1 MTLVK
6 AVFLDIDGTLMD
18 TNYLH
23 IEAWAQAFEEVGA
36 RPPRSRIHHE
46 VGKGSEKLITEF
58 VEEDQ
63 KAERVSELHSEYYAK
78 LQERGHPLPGA
89 KELIASLVER
99 GYEVWLA
106 TSAEPEELEHHMQE
120 LGAEGK
126 ISGVVSS
133 DEAEESKPAPDIFGL
148 ALERAGVF
156 PEDAVVVGD
165 SIWDIEA
172 AKEAG
177 VRVAAVMTGG
187 AFSRAE
193 LEEAGA
199 YAVYEDCHELLEA
212 GFPEELN
219 PTNS

>member
-1 MTLVK
+1 MVK

-46 VGKGSEKLITEF
+46 VGKGSDKLIPEF
-58 VEEDQ
+58 VVDDQ
-63 KAERVSELHSEYYAK
+63 NVERVSELHTDYYGE

-89 KELIASLVER
+89 QELIASLVDR

-106 TSAEPEELEHHMQE
+106 TSAKPEELEHHMQE
-120 LGAEGK
+120 LGAEDNIVG
-126 ISGVVSS
+126 IVSS

-148 ALERAGVF
+148 ALERAGVS
-156 PEDAVVVGD
+156 PEEAVVVGD
-165 SIWDIEA
+165 SMWDIEA

-177 VRVAAVMTGG
+177 LRVAAVMTGG

-199 YAVYEDCHELLEA
+199 YAIYEDCAELLEA
-212 GFPEELN
+212 GFPEEPN
-219 PTNS
+219 PTAS

>member
-1 MTLVK
+1 LVK

-36 RPPRSRIHHE
+36 RPPRSRIHRE
-46 VGKGSEKLITEF
+46 VGKGSDKLIPGF
-58 VEEDQ
+58 VEDDG
-63 KAERVSELHSEYYAK
+63 KAGRVSELHSEYYAQ

-89 KELIASLVER
+89 KELVASLVGR

-106 TSAEPEELEHHMQE
+106 TSAKPEELEHHMQE
-120 LGAEGK
+120 LEAEGK

-148 ALERAGVF
+148 ALERAGVSS
-156 PEDAVVVGD
+156 EEAVVVGD

-172 AKEAG
+172 AKDAG

-199 YAVYEDCHELLEA
+199 YAVYEDCAELLDD
-212 GFPEELN
+212 GFPEQPE
-219 PTNS
+219 PSA

>member
-1 MTLVK
+1 MVK

-46 VGKGSEKLITEF
+46 VGKGSDKLIPEF
-58 VEEDQ
+58 VEDG
-63 KAERVSELHSEYYAK
+63 KAERVSELHSEYYGE

-99 GYEVWLA
+99 GYGVWLA
-106 TSAEPEELEHHMQE
+106 TSAKPEELEHHMQE

-148 ALERAGVF
+148 ALERAGVP

-165 SIWDIEA
+165 SVWDIEA

-177 VRVAAVMTGG
+177 VRAAAVMTGG

-199 YAVYEDCHELLEA
+199 YAVYKDCQELLNDD
-212 GFPEELN
+212 FPEKLN
-219 PTNS
+219 PTDDS

>member
-1 MTLVK
+1 
-6 AVFLDIDGTLMD
+6 
-18 TNYLH
+18 
-23 IEAWAQAFEEVGA
+23 
-36 RPPRSRIHHE
+36 
-46 VGKGSEKLITEF
+46 
-58 VEEDQ
+58 
-63 KAERVSELHSEYYAK
+63 
-78 LQERGHPLPGA
+78 
-89 KELIASLVER
+89 
-99 GYEVWLA
+99 LA
-106 TSAEPEELEHHMQE
+106 TSAKPEELEHHMQE

-148 ALERAGVF
+148 ALERAGVS
-156 PEDAVVVGD
+156 PEEAVVVGD

-177 VRVAAVMTGG
+177 MRVAAVMTGG

-199 YAVYEDCHELLEA
+199 YAVYEDCRELLEA

-219 PTNS
+219 PTDS

>member
-23 IEAWAQAFEEVGA
+23 IEAWAQAFEEEGA
-36 RPPRSRIHHE
+36 RPPRSSIHHE
-46 VGKGSEKLITEF
+46 VGKGSDKLIPEF
-58 VEEDQ
+58 LEDDQ
-63 KAERVSELHSEYYAK
+63 KAERVSKLHSKNYAE

-89 KELIASLVER
+89 KELIASLVDR

-106 TSAEPEELEHHMQE
+106 TSAKPEELEHHMQE
-120 LGAEGK
+120 LGAKGK

-133 DEAEESKPAPDIFGL
+133 DEAEESKPAPDIFGV
-148 ALERAGVF
+148 ALERVEAA

-165 SIWDIEA
+165 SIWDIQA

-177 VRVAAVMTGG
+177 VRAAAVMTGG

-199 YAVYEDCHELLEA
+199 YAVYEDCAELLEA
-212 GFPEELN
+212 GFPEELS
-219 PTNS
+219 PTA

>member
-1 MTLVK
+1 MIK
-6 AVFLDIDGTLMD
+6 AVLLDIDGTLMD

-23 IEAWAQAFEEVGA
+23 VEAFAQAFEEVGA
-36 RPPRSRIHHE
+36 RPPRSSIHRQT
-46 VGKGSEKLITEF
+46 GKGSGKLISGF
-58 VEEDQ
+58 VGDDG
-63 KAERVSELHSEYYAK
+63 KAERVGELHGEYYAR

-89 KELIASLVER
+89 KELVASLVDR

-106 TSAEPEELEHHMQE
+106 TSAEPEELEHHKGE

-133 DEAEESKPAPDIFGL
+133 DEAEEAKPAPDIFGL
-148 ALERAGVF
+148 ALEKAGVS
-156 PEDAVVVGD
+156 PEQAVVVGD

-177 VRVAAVMTGG
+177 VRAAAVMTGG

-199 YAVYEDCHELLEA
+199 YAVYEDCAELLET

-219 PTNS
+219 PTTS

>member
-1 MTLVK
+1 LLK

-23 IEAWAQAFEEVGA
+23 VEALAQAFEEVGA

-46 VGKGSEKLITEF
+46 VGKGSGKLIPEF
-58 VEEDQ
+58 VEDDQ
-63 KAERVSELHSEYYAK
+63 KAKRVGELHGEHYAE

-89 KELIASLVER
+89 KELVASLVDR

-148 ALERAGVF
+148 ALERAGVA

-165 SIWDIEA
+165 SIWDLEA

-177 VRVAAVMTGG
+177 VKAAAVMTGG

-219 PTNS
+219 RTYS